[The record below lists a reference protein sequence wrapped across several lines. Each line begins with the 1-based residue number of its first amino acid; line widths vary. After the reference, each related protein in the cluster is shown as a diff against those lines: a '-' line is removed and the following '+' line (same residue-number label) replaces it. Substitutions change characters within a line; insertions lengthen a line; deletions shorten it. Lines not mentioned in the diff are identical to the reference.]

1 MLKMILVSL
10 FVGVVILVEC
20 FAAYTLIPG
29 QEQVEAWA
37 EAKAKAAAEA
47 AHAAAEEGHEEGHG
61 DEHDAS
67 HGDGHGGGHGEHGG
81 HASHEVE
88 VDLGKYNIVVHQ
100 PSANLTLRVN
110 FHLIGLVGDKDHHD
124 FEALYNANQHRLRDQ
139 VLSEV
144 RNSEISDLTDPGLGL
159 IKRKILA
166 KSNELLG
173 KPMLKTVVFSDFAF
187 IEQ

>member
-1 MLKMILVSL
+1 MLKLILVSL

-20 FAAYTLIPG
+20 FAAYSLIPS
-29 QEQVEAWA
+29 QAQVEAWA
-37 EAKAKAAAEA
+37 EAKAQAAAEA
-47 AHAAAEEGHEEGHG
+47 AHAAHGEEHEEGHG
-61 DEHDAS
+61 D
-67 HGDGHGGGHGEHGG
+67 GHGEEHGEG

-110 FHLIGLVGDKDHHD
+110 FHLVGLVAEKDHHD
-124 FEALYNANQHRLRDQ
+124 FEALFNTNQHRLRDQ

-166 KSNELLG
+166 KSNDLLG
-173 KPMLKTVVFSDFAF
+173 KPILKTVVFSDFAF

>member
-1 MLKMILVSL
+1 MLKLILVSL

-20 FAAYTLIPG
+20 IAAYSLIPSPAL
-29 QEQVEAWA
+29 VEAGA
-37 EAKAKAAAEA
+37 EATAKAAAEA
-47 AHAAAEEGHEEGHG
+47 AHAA
-61 DEHDAS
+61 
-67 HGDGHGGGHGEHGG
+67 HGDGHGDAEAGHGDDHGGHGG

-100 PSANLTLRVN
+100 PSANLTLRIN
-110 FHLIGLVGDKDHHD
+110 FHLIGLVGEKEHHD
-124 FEALYNANQHRLRDQ
+124 FEKLYATNQHRLRDQ

-166 KSNELLG
+166 KSNDLLG

>member
-1 MLKMILVSL
+1 MLKMIFVSL

-20 FAAYTLIPG
+20 LVAYTLIPS
-29 QEQVEAWA
+29 QSQVEAWA

-47 AHAAAEEGHEEGHG
+47 AHAAEHSDHDEHGDDHGGHG
-61 DEHDAS
+61 S
-67 HGDGHGGGHGEHGG
+67 HGGGHGAHGAHEH
-81 HASHEVE
+81 E

-110 FHLIGLVGDKDHHD
+110 FHLIGLVSEKDHHD
-124 FEALYNANQHRLRDQ
+124 FEAIYSKNQHRLRDQ

-166 KSNELLG
+166 KSNSLLG

>member
-20 FAAYTLIPG
+20 FAAYTLIPS
-29 QEQVEAWA
+29 QTQVEAWA

-47 AHAAAEEGHEEGHG
+47 AHAAQEEGHDEAHG
-61 DEHDAS
+61 DDHGESHD
-67 HGDGHGGGHGEHGG
+67 DGHGGHGG
-81 HASHEVE
+81 HGGKANHEVE

-124 FEALYNANQHRLRDQ
+124 FESLYNANQHRLRDQ

-144 RNSEISDLTDPGLGL
+144 RNSEVSDLTDPGLGL

-166 KSNELLG
+166 KSNDLLG

>member
-20 FAAYTLIPG
+20 FAAYTLIPS
-29 QEQVEAWA
+29 QAQVEAWA

-47 AHAAAEEGHEEGHG
+47 ARAAHSDENADSHG
-61 DEHDAS
+61 DSHGGD
-67 HGDGHGGGHGEHGG
+67 HGDGHGK
-81 HASHEVE
+81 HANHEVE

-110 FHLIGLVGDKDHHD
+110 FHLIGLVSEKDQHD
-124 FEALYNANQHRLRDQ
+124 FQTLFAANQHRLRDQ

-144 RNSEISDLTDPGLGL
+144 RNSEVSDLTDPGLGL

-166 KSNELLG
+166 KSNDLLG
-173 KPMLKTVVFSDFAF
+173 KPVLKTVVFSDFAF

>member
-20 FAAYTLIPG
+20 FAAYTLIPS
-29 QEQVEAWA
+29 QQQVEAWA

-47 AHAAAEEGHEEGHG
+47 AHAAQDEGHEEGHG
-61 DEHDAS
+61 DDHGEG
-67 HGDGHGGGHGEHGG
+67 HGDGHGGHDG
-81 HASHEVE
+81 HANHEVE

-110 FHLIGLVGDKDHHD
+110 FHLIGLVGEKDHHD
-124 FEALYNANQHRLRDQ
+124 FESLYNANQHRLRDQ

-144 RNSEISDLTDPGLGL
+144 RNSEVSDLTDPGLGL

-166 KSNELLG
+166 KSNDLLG

>member
-10 FVGVVILVEC
+10 FVGIVILVEC
-20 FAAYTLIPG
+20 LAAYTLIPS
-29 QEQVEAWA
+29 QSQVEAWA
-37 EAKAKAAAEA
+37 EAKAKSAAET
-47 AHAAAEEGHEEGHG
+47 AHAAHEEGHG
-61 DEHDAS
+61 EES
-67 HGDGHGGGHGEHGG
+67 HGEEHGGGHGKAHGDKG
-81 HASHEVE
+81 SHEVE
-88 VDLGKYNIVVHQ
+88 VDLGKFNIVVHQ

-110 FHLIGLVGDKDHHD
+110 FHLIGLVTEKDHHD
-124 FEALYNANQHRLRDQ
+124 FESLYTTNQHRLRDQ

-166 KSNELLG
+166 KSNDLLG
-173 KPMLKTVVFSDFAF
+173 KPILKTVVFSDFAF